1 VSKNLIRFATACAAA
16 FALTAAAAPASAAV
30 QIFASYDG
38 SFADTTSFTIATD
51 ADLTN
56 VSFGA
61 SGGAPGAGTWNIADG
76 TVNAGTTTLAF
87 TDFLGPF
94 TFDYDDFYPGE
105 ENFTFSATYLGQTVT
120 AAFSPSNNQS
130 GGFVGFLGNG
140 ADGWESDANIESTL
154 VATAG
159 GVPEPASWALMLG
172 GFGVAGVALRR
183 RRAVAVAA

>member
-1 VSKNLIRFATACAAA
+1 VSKNLVRFATACAAA
-16 FALTAAAAPASAAV
+16 LALTAVAAPASAAV

-38 SFADTTSFTIATD
+38 SFADTTSFTIVTD

-61 SGGAPGAGTWNIADG
+61 SGGIPGAGTWNIADG

-87 TDFLGPF
+87 LDFGGPF
-94 TFDYDDFYPGE
+94 SYDYDDFYTGAE
-105 ENFTFSATYLGQTVT
+105 DFTFSASYLGNTVT

-130 GGFVGFLGNG
+130 GGFVGFLGNNV
-140 ADGWESDANIESTL
+140 DGWESDANVESTL

-159 GVPEPASWALMLG
+159 GVPEPASWALMIG
-172 GFGVAGVALRR
+172 GFGMAGAALRR
-183 RRAVAVAA
+183 RRVVAVAA